1 MLSRRHRFHGH
12 TSLSGVYRRG
22 STVRNQQL
30 AIRYL
35 HNPRRDDYRVAIIV
49 SRKVHKSAVKRNR
62 VRRRIS
68 EIIRQQAQINGPY
81 DIIISVFSEQIVD
94 TPPTELATMILK
106 LLRKGHISNGN
117 PRAANQH
124 GIVDSREERQ

>member
-35 HNPRRDDYRVAIIV
+35 RNPRRDEYRIAVIV

-62 VRRRIS
+62 ARRRIY
-68 EIIRQQAQINGPY
+68 EIIRTQAHITEPY
-81 DIIISVFSEQIVD
+81 DLIISVFSEQIVD
-94 TPPTELATMILK
+94 TSPAELADMILR
-106 LLRKGHISNGN
+106 LLRKGHISGGS
-117 PRAANQH
+117 PRPTSQRD
-124 GIVDSREERQ
+124 IVDSREEGQ